1 MARVYDIISRLEN
14 GNQRPVVKIDAEH
27 EFKINN
33 SKAAA
38 FRIMALTEDEKIKE
52 NERIE
57 GIIIIGL
64 GKEAFDYIESIDL
77 SMPNYNLIISAIM
90 AAIGDVDI
98 EEISQKSDEKASKKS
113 KKAKKKPRK

>member
-14 GNQRPVVKIDAEH
+14 GNQKPVVKIDEDH

-38 FRIMALTEDEKIKE
+38 FRIMALAEDENIKE
-52 NERIE
+52 NERLE
-57 GIIIIGL
+57 GIIKVGL
-64 GKEAFDYIESIDL
+64 GEEAFNYIEGLEL
-77 SMPNYNLIISAIM
+77 SMPNYNLIINAIM

-98 EEISQKSDEKASKKS
+98 EEIEEE
-113 KKAKKKPRK
+113 AKKGKRKPRK

>member
-14 GNQRPVVKIDAEH
+14 GNQKPVVKIDADH

-38 FRIMALTEDEKIKE
+38 FKLMALMYDNKVKE
-52 NERIE
+52 SERLE
-57 GIIIIGL
+57 NIIIIGL
-64 GKEAFDYIESIDL
+64 GKEAFEYIESLGL
-77 SMPNYNLIISAIM
+77 SMPSYNLIINAIM

-98 EEISQKSDEKASKKS
+98 EEIEAEAKKE
-113 KKAKKKPRK
+113 KKKPRK

>member
-14 GNQRPVVKIDAEH
+14 GNQKPAVKIDTDH

-38 FRIMALTEDEKIKE
+38 FKLMALMDDNKVKESERLEDIIK
-52 NERIE
+52 
-57 GIIIIGL
+57 IGL
-64 GKEAFDYIESIDL
+64 GKEAFEYIESLGL
-77 SMPNYNLIISAIM
+77 SMPSYNLIINAIM

-98 EEISQKSDEKASKKS
+98 EEIEAEAKKE
-113 KKAKKKPRK
+113 KKKPRK

>member
-14 GNQRPVVKIDAEH
+14 GNQKPVVKIDAEH

-38 FRIMALTEDEKIKE
+38 FRIMALADDEKVKE

-57 GIIIIGL
+57 GIIKIGL
-64 GKEAFDYIESIDL
+64 GKEAFEYIESLDF
-77 SMPNYNLIISAIM
+77 SMPNYSLIINAIM

-98 EEISQKSDEKASKKS
+98 EEIEVEAKKG
-113 KKAKKKPRK
+113 KKKPSK

>member
-14 GNQRPVVKIDAEH
+14 GNQKPVVKIDADH

-38 FRIMALTEDEKIKE
+38 FRIMALSEDENIKE
-52 NERIE
+52 DERLE
-57 GIIIIGL
+57 GIIKIGL
-64 GKEAFDYIESIDL
+64 GKEPFEYIESLEL
-77 SMPNYNLIISAIM
+77 SMSSYALIINAIM
-90 AAIGDVDI
+90 AAIGDVDL
-98 EEISQKSDEKASKKS
+98 EEVEEEA

>member
-14 GNQRPVVKIDAEH
+14 GNQKPVVKIDADH

-38 FRIMALTEDEKIKE
+38 FRMMALMNDDNAKELENLEEIIK
-52 NERIE
+52 
-57 GIIIIGL
+57 IGL
-64 GKEAFDYIESIDL
+64 GKEAFEYIETLNL
-77 SMPNYNLIISAIM
+77 SMPNYNLIINAIM

-98 EEISQKSDEKASKKS
+98 EEIEAEAKKE
-113 KKAKKKPRK
+113 KKKPRK

>member
-14 GNQRPVVKIDAEH
+14 GNQKPVVKIDADH

-38 FRIMALTEDEKIKE
+38 FRMMALMNDDNAKELENLEEIIK
-52 NERIE
+52 
-57 GIIIIGL
+57 IGL
-64 GKEAFDYIESIDL
+64 GKEAFEYIETLNL
-77 SMPNYNLIISAIM
+77 SMPNYNLIINAIM

-98 EEISQKSDEKASKKS
+98 EEIEAEAKKG
-113 KKAKKKPRK
+113 KKKPRK

>member
-14 GNQRPVVKIDAEH
+14 GNQKPVVKIDEDH

-38 FRIMALTEDEKIKE
+38 FRIMALADDDKVKEDE
-52 NERIE
+52 RLE
-57 GIIIIGL
+57 GIIKIGL
-64 GKEAFDYIESIDL
+64 GKEAFEYIESLDL

-98 EEISQKSDEKASKKS
+98 EEIEEEA

>member
-14 GNQRPVVKIDAEH
+14 GNQKPVVKIDANH

-38 FRIMALTEDEKIKE
+38 FRIMALMNEDNTKEIESLEEIIK
-52 NERIE
+52 
-57 GIIIIGL
+57 IGL
-64 GKEAFDYIESIDL
+64 GKEAFEYIESLEL
-77 SMPNYNLIISAIM
+77 SMPNYNLIINSIM

-98 EEISQKSDEKASKKS
+98 EEIEAESKKG
-113 KKAKKKPRK
+113 KKKPRK

>member
-1 MARVYDIISRLEN
+1 MARVYDIVSRLEN
-14 GNQRPVVKIDAEH
+14 GNQKPVVKIDAEH

-38 FRIMALTEDEKIKE
+38 FRIMALSDDEKVKE

-57 GIIIIGL
+57 GIIKIGL
-64 GKEAFDYIESIDL
+64 GKEAFEYIESLDL
-77 SMPNYNLIISAIM
+77 SMPNYSLIINAIM

-98 EEISQKSDEKASKKS
+98 EEIEAEAKKG
-113 KKAKKKPRK
+113 KKKPSK

>member
-14 GNQRPVVKIDAEH
+14 GNQKPVVKIDAEH

-38 FRIMALTEDEKIKE
+38 FKLMALMDDNKVKESERLENTIK
-52 NERIE
+52 
-57 GIIIIGL
+57 IGL
-64 GKEAFDYIESIDL
+64 GKEAFEYIESLGL
-77 SMPNYNLIISAIM
+77 SMPNYNLIINAIM

-98 EEISQKSDEKASKKS
+98 EEIEAEAKKE
-113 KKAKKKPRK
+113 KKKPRK

>member
-14 GNQRPVVKIDAEH
+14 GNQKPVVKIDSNH

-38 FRIMALTEDEKIKE
+38 FKIMALADDENMKEDERLESIIKV
-52 NERIE
+52 
-57 GIIIIGL
+57 GL
-64 GKEAFDYIESIDL
+64 GKEAFEYIESLDL
-77 SMPNYNLIISAIM
+77 SMPNYNLIINAIM
-90 AAIGDVDI
+90 AAIGDVSI
-98 EEISQKSDEKASKKS
+98 EEVEEES